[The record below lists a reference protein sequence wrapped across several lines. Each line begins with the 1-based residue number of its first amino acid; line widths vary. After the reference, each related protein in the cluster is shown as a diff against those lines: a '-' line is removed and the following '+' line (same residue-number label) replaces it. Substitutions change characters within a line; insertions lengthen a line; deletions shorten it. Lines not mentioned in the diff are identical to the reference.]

1 MILAFL
7 AGRDAHPRK
16 PVTPAF
22 WPECEGCKPVR
33 RVRESDMHHSNL
45 ECLTSA
51 VGVRSKEDMVEVVER
66 NVRAAYQT
74 EMSLPVPRV

>member
-1 MILAFL
+1 MVS
-7 AGRDAHPRK
+7 GERTQR
-16 PVTPAF
+16 
-22 WPECEGCKPVR
+22 
-33 RVRESDMHHSNL
+33 SDIVVHHSNL